1 MTDLLKLMILHSDA
15 KFPQVGCKVTQGF
28 PDLEVAVD
36 ILGHTGPYWAILGP
50 PKGNTGPSPRW
61 TYALEAPCF
70 RSLRPGYLGA
80 FPADGCAGL
89 APFLGEF
96 GGDGTSWCKLGVM
109 LLCIHHWPG
118 FERNIY
124 TVRSGPSDTWKIP
137 WDPFGCDHF
146 SIRASP

>member
-15 KFPQVGCKVTQGF
+15 KFPQVGCKVKQGF

-36 ILGHTGPYWAILGP
+36 ILGHTGPYWALPRVILGP
-50 PKGNTGPSPRW
+50 PKVDVCLGGTMFPFTASWISGCLSSRW
-61 TYALEAPCF
+61 LC
-70 RSLRPGYLGA
+70 
-80 FPADGCAGL
+80 CL

-137 WDPFGCDHF
+137 RDPFGCDHF
-146 SIRASP
+146 SICASP